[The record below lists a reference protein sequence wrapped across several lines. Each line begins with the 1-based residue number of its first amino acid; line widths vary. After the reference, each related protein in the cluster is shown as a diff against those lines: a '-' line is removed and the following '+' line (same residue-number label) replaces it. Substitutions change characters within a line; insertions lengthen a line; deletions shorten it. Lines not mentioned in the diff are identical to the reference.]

1 MKRFKEVILFMVIIF
16 SLSTAAN
23 AAVPHLINYQGK
35 VTDTSGNPLNGSYDL
50 TFRIYDAE
58 TAGNMLWQE
67 TQTGVVVDKGLFG
80 ILLGSATALNIPFDK
95 AYFLEIKVGTEVM
108 SPRQRITSAGYAIR
122 AEVAESVSGFD
133 PGMVGTKTVDET
145 GLANGMMPYYD
156 SVSGKVKW
164 NTLINTTDVFARVT
178 GSNFSTH
185 STSLVNITGLSIAL
199 AANSVYEFEAVLI
212 SGSTTNYAK
221 YSMQCSAAGAAISGF
236 LMSGAATF
244 IAEKISVF
252 NTPTPTTAVKNSV
265 VLIKGIVTTGA
276 NAGDLIGQVLNY
288 DQGPAVIKINSFL
301 KVTKIS

>member
-1 MKRFKEVILFMVIIF
+1 MKRFMKVILFMVVIF
-16 SLSTAAN
+16 SLSIAAN
-23 AAVPHLINYQGK
+23 ASVPHLINYQGK

-80 ILLGSATALNIPFDK
+80 ILLGSVTALNIPFDK

-108 SPRQRITSAGYAIR
+108 SPRQRMTSAGYALR

-145 GLANGMMPYYD
+145 GLANGMIPYYD

-164 NTLINTTDVFARVT
+164 NTPNISPVFARVT
-178 GSNFSTH
+178 GSNFQ
-185 STSLVNITGLSIAL
+185 TSLTTLVDISGLSVAL
-199 AANSVYEFEAVLI
+199 LANSVYEFEALLI
-212 SGSTTNYAK
+212 SGSTTNETK
-221 YSMQCSAAGAAISGF
+221 YGMRYSATGASIEGGMMACGS
-236 LMSGAATF
+236 TF
-244 IAEKISVF
+244 ISSKISAF
-252 NTPTPTTAVKNSV
+252 NTATAVSTNTV
-265 VLIKGIVTTGA
+265 VVIKGIVITGA
-276 NAGDLIGQVLNY
+276 NAGNLIGQVLNY
-288 DQGPAVIKINSFL
+288 NNGPAIVKVNSFL